1 MFVGGVLPACA
12 GQLTQLLSRSF
23 WRQSFVT
30 YAVGAEL
37 ALGLHDLML
46 SGTSYSSPQQ
56 QQQQQQQQAGLPAA
70 SGTLD
75 GAGVAS
81 AVGAEPS
88 HGSDDSAESF
98 EFFVWSRCSFIVTF
112 CALYLGNSS
121 LYAELL
127 DMFSGRVAHKY
138 VYLSV
143 ISEGLTIVG
152 FYLASIAYGLFYQA
166 GIVHAAEA
174 SLSQLFNLLIAFLM
188 LRVFNIG
195 RSSAVSSMSIK
206 LVSFVMV
213 TIGLFLCTI
222 EPERAP
228 HRISEAAKRAEL
240 RHIVPYEPGLAPVDG
255 DHGAMLGT
263 PSATQQA
270 ATAAIGVATQA
281 AQRMLRRRRRL

>member
-166 GIVHAAEA
+166 GIVHAAEVSLPQY
-174 SLSQLFNLLIAFLM
+174 SLS
-188 LRVFNIG
+188 
-195 RSSAVSSMSIK
+195 S
-206 LVSFVMV
+206 
-213 TIGLFLCTI
+213 
-222 EPERAP
+222 
-228 HRISEAAKRAEL
+228 
-240 RHIVPYEPGLAPVDG
+240 
-255 DHGAMLGT
+255 
-263 PSATQQA
+263 
-270 ATAAIGVATQA
+270 
-281 AQRMLRRRRRL
+281 

>member
-1 MFVGGVLPACA
+1 
-12 GQLTQLLSRSF
+12 
-23 WRQSFVT
+23 
-30 YAVGAEL
+30 
-37 ALGLHDLML
+37 
-46 SGTSYSSPQQ
+46 
-56 QQQQQQQQAGLPAA
+56 
-70 SGTLD
+70 
-75 GAGVAS
+75 
-81 AVGAEPS
+81 
-88 HGSDDSAESF
+88 
-98 EFFVWSRCSFIVTF
+98 VTF